1 MQVEEELVWPK
12 ASSKAMVFEVWQ
24 VYDRTGL

>member
-12 ASSKAMVFEVWQ
+12 ESSKVVVFEVLQ
-24 VYDRTGL
+24 VYDRTRL